1 LATDPRPEILLLT
14 VDAGGGHRA
23 AANAL
28 VAASEESPR
37 SWRFRVT
44 NLQELLAPI
53 DTLRKLTGHSIEDAY
68 NVLLRHRG
76 TSLMVPLLRLLH
88 AAIAVRR
95 RALVRVLAK
104 ALAERPPAAIL
115 SVVPNF
121 NGVVRDA
128 ARQACPKA
136 PVLVLLTD
144 FADFPPHFWIE
155 PGLDRVIV
163 ATDRAEAQARAAGL
177 GKDRIARVS
186 GMVLHPEFHAAGGP
200 DARLAIRRELGIP
213 ADAFVALLLFG
224 GKGSPEMAPLARAL
238 LARTPALHVVA
249 LCGSNPGLLAE
260 LEPAAAASGGR
271 LTALGFT
278 TRVAEYMAGA
288 DVLLAKPGP
297 GTLAEAIAERLPVL
311 VTRNRHTIPQ
321 ERFNTEFVT
330 ERGIG
335 RVLCDWRDM
344 PDEVGELQSQP
355 ESLAA
360 MRARMA
366 ALPEN
371 RAVHEVVELLD
382 ALRTA

>member
-1 LATDPRPEILLLT
+1 MATDTRPEVLLLT

-28 VAASEESPR
+28 LAASQEKDHP
-37 SWRFRVT
+37 WQFRVA
-44 NLQELLAPI
+44 NLQELLAPL
-53 DTLRKLTGHSIEDAY
+53 DLWRRLTGRSIEDAY
-68 NVLLRHRG
+68 NLLLRRRW
-76 TSLMVPLLRLLH
+76 TSLMFPLLRILH

-95 RALVRVLAK
+95 RALVRVLAR
-104 ALAERPPAAIL
+104 ALSERPPAAIL

-121 NGVVRDA
+121 NAVIRDA

-136 PVLVLLTD
+136 PVVVLLTD

-163 ATDRAEAQARAAGL
+163 ATDRAHVQARAAGL
-177 GKDRIARVS
+177 GDDRIARVS
-186 GMVLHPEFHAAGGP
+186 GMVLHPEFHAGGGP
-200 DARLAIRRELGIP
+200 EARLAIRRELGIP

-224 GKGSPEMAPLARAL
+224 GKGSPEMSPLARAL
-238 LARTPALHVVA
+238 LARTPAVHVIA

-271 LTALGFT
+271 LVALGFT

-321 ERFNTEFVT
+321 ERFNTEFVK
-330 ERGIG
+330 EKGIG
-335 RVLCDWRDM
+335 RVLPDWRDL
-344 PDEVGELQSQP
+344 PDAVAELQSQP
-355 ESLAA
+355 DRLAC
-360 MRARMA
+360 MRARIA

-371 RAVHEVVELLD
+371 RAVYEVVELLD
-382 ALRTA
+382 ALRPA